1 MKYYVR
7 LGIKKIRYR
16 IDGHFTH
23 SIEGYILITLI
34 AMMCMQVMS
43 RRKFFCIYR
52 RKTFKIISL
61 LSLSGALVY
70 LLYIS
75 EYYGPYSAKPVSATF
90 GGSSSI
96 NTNNNFLKYK
106 DDTIEIDYPAGWIHE
121 LHARGLITFL
131 ASSEGNSN
139 TYPAGLGIVVQQLKS
154 KNMPLN
160 EITKIQIKNLTQSHP
175 DFRLIESSE
184 LRLSNNIA
192 KKIVFT
198 ATDDMN
204 HERKA
209 MQIWTLNGDKAY
221 LITYKAEPGQYSKYL
236 PTIQKMIDSFQFIR

>member
-1 MKYYVR
+1 
-7 LGIKKIRYR
+7 
-16 IDGHFTH
+16 
-23 SIEGYILITLI
+23 
-34 AMMCMQVMS
+34 MCMQVIS
-43 RRKFFCIYR
+43 RCKFFCIYH

-61 LSLSGALVY
+61 LSLSAVLVY

-75 EYYGPYSAKPVSATF
+75 EYYGPYSAKPVSAIF

-106 DDTIEIDYPAGWIHE
+106 DDTIGIEIDYPAGWIHE
-121 LHARGLITFL
+121 LHARGLVTFL

-139 TYPAGLGIVVQQLKS
+139 TYSAGLGIVVQQLKS

-184 LRLSNNIA
+184 SRLSGNFA

-209 MQIWTLNGDKAY
+209 MQIWTLKGDKAY

-236 PTIQKMIDSFQFIR
+236 PTIQKMINSFRLIR